1 LDIIVTDEAAKK
13 AKEFL
18 GTSGRV
24 DDKGNLLCG
33 LRLHIKGSD
42 VFGVKYVFAADCN
55 APRENDK
62 VIESYGFKLYI
73 DSDTYA
79 YLSEISEI
87 LRIDHVE
94 SPAYSGFEVSFP
106 KKTITLVDEEKPI
119 PQASGIR
126 LRRSLIAVLFIIVL
140 VMGLTAGWLGA
151 SMSIAPKT
159 ITPPAATAEVVNL
172 EVIPDW
178 GGAGYDAFVI
188 PSHVNDTAPRPAT
201 NTTGP
206 GPNDNNITVPAGVPV
221 TFVITNIDTAVNQ
234 NFTGTA
240 STNFTIYNDTASGQV
255 AMHYSKGQSMSNL
268 TVAHTF
274 TIPNLNIIIPIPPD
288 TIVSFT
294 HTFSTPGVYAYL
306 CTAPCGPGMGLKGYM
321 LGYLTVT

>member
-1 LDIIVTDEAAKK
+1 MDIIVTDEAAKK

-18 GTSGRV
+18 RTSGRV

-42 VFGVKYVFAADCN
+42 VFGVKYVFAVDCN

-94 SPAYSGFEVSFP
+94 GPAYSGFEVSFP

-140 VMGLTAGWLGA
+140 VTGLSIGWLGS
-151 SMSIAPKT
+151 SMIAPRT
-159 ITPPAATAEVVNL
+159 ITLPATAEVVTL
-172 EVIPDW
+172 DVIPEW
-178 GGAGYDAFVI
+178 GGEGYDAFVI
-188 PSHVNDTAPRPAT
+188 PSHANGTALRLAT

-206 GPNDNNITVPAGVPV
+206 GPNDNNITVPAGVSV

-234 NFTGTA
+234 NFTGIA

-255 AMHYSKGQSMSNL
+255 ASHYSKGQSMSNL
-268 TVAHTF
+268 PVAHTF
-274 TIPNLNIIIPIPPD
+274 TIPSVNVIVPIPPD
-288 TIVSFT
+288 TIVTFT
-294 HTFSTPGVYAYL
+294 YTFTAPGVYAYL
-306 CTAPCGPGMGLKGYM
+306 CITPCGPGMGLRGYM